1 MSFSMKDLMTPEPSA
16 TSQPQPTALQPQT
29 VPAMQPTGVQ
39 ATPSSPVSSQMAPGA
54 FSMRDLM
61 GDESTQQTQVGNDP
75 GKPKFAPY
83 NVAAFG
89 RYTTPEN
96 YEKWAS
102 TQPKIGPD
110 SKPGEYEAWTSANT
124 PGGAKETLKDS
135 LRPLPYAA
143 LAGGTALGV
152 AAIPEVL
159 PSVLIHTVEGVKA
172 LGAWA
177 EAHPYKA
184 FMLYQVAKELLPGAK
199 NAMGLVKAAP
209 VPE

>member
-1 MSFSMKDLMTPEPSA
+1 MSFSMKDLMSDQPSQ
-16 TSQPQPTALQPQT
+16 SQPSQASSAATPNTSA
-29 VPAMQPTGVQ
+29 AQ
-39 ATPSSPVSSQMAPGA
+39 ATPSSPVSSQTTPGT

-61 GDESTQQTQVGNDP
+61 GDESSQPSQGTTGQD

-83 NVAAFG
+83 NAAAFG

-102 TQPKIGPD
+102 VHPKIGPD

-124 PGGAKETLKDS
+124 PGGYKETLKNAAETTG
-135 LRPLPYAA
+135 YAG
-143 LAGGTALGV
+143 LAFGTAMGLT
-152 AAIPEVL
+152 AIPEVL

-199 NAMGLVKAAP
+199 KAMGLVKAAP
-209 VPE
+209 TGE

>member
-1 MSFSMKDLMTPEPSA
+1 MTTPAVTPQTPNPLAEFGGVSVDASQSPA
-16 TSQPQPTALQPQT
+16 TAQPT
-29 VPAMQPTGVQ
+29 
-39 ATPSSPVSSQMAPGA
+39 TPSSPSTTNPLAEFGGIAIP
-54 FSMRDLM
+54 
-61 GDESTQQTQVGNDP
+61 DENTPPSA
-75 GKPKFAPY
+75 PKFAPY
-83 NVAAFG
+83 NAAAFG

-124 PGGAKETLKDS
+124 PGGYKETLKDS

-152 AAIPEVL
+152 TAIPEVL

-184 FMLYQVAKELLPGAK
+184 FMLYQVAKELLPNAK
-199 NAMGLVKAAP
+199 KAMGLIKAAP
-209 VPE
+209 EVMP

>member
-1 MSFSMKDLMTPEPSA
+1 MSFSMKDLMASDEPSA
-16 TSQPQPTALQPQT
+16 TSQPQATPT
-29 VPAMQPTGVQ
+29 
-39 ATPSSPVSSQMAPGA
+39 ATPSAGPAVPAVASTSAPGA
-54 FSMRDLM
+54 FSMKDLM
-61 GDESTQQTQVGNDP
+61 GDESSQPSQGATGQD

-83 NVAAFG
+83 NAAAFG

-102 TQPKIGPD
+102 VHPKIGPD

-124 PGGAKETLKDS
+124 PGGYKETLKNAAETTG
-135 LRPLPYAA
+135 YAG
-143 LAGGTALGV
+143 LAFGTAMGV
-152 AAIPEVL
+152 TAIPEVL

-199 NAMGLVKAAP
+199 KAMGLVKAAP
-209 VPE
+209 TGE